1 VAVSARRKRRRGLI
15 AGALAVVVVAGG
27 TAAYLVTRGSDKSEA
42 DQPQLQTATAQRTE
56 LRETV
61 DAQFTISRSQSFSL
75 KAPAPGTVTGVH
87 MAAGK
92 ALPSLKP
99 LVDIDG
105 TAIYGIPSATPF
117 YRGLADGDS
126 GDDVKALQ
134 AALAAAGYDP
144 GSVDGDF
151 GGATVS
157 ALDSW
162 QVANGLDETG
172 RLALS
177 GFVSFPPGSTVLDL
191 PIAVGDRLG
200 AGGALATVGG
210 SNALV
215 ADADVSQLD
224 VVRLKPGLRA
234 ELIFDALPND
244 QMDAKVSTIAL
255 DAESQS
261 ASAGSSAP
269 VEYSVEL
276 RPTRL
281 PATVRAG
288 MTGQASVVIVDLRN
302 AIVVPAAAVG
312 GGAGQPTV
320 QVLEGGQTRSVPV
333 VVGLAT
339 ANGVQ
344 ILAGLQAG
352 QTVVTGVVGSD
363 SANATQT
370 GQGQGGGPFG
380 GGVFFGGGG
389 RGLGGGGG
397 GRGGAGGSGAGGS
410 GAGGS
415 GAAGGGARGAT
426 GQGQSQGGP

>member
-1 VAVSARRKRRRGLI
+1 VAVSGPRKRGRGLI
-15 AGALAVVVVAGG
+15 AGALAVVVAAGG
-27 TAAYLVTRGSDKSEA
+27 TAAYLVTRGSNRSEA
-42 DQPQLQTATAQRTE
+42 DRPQLQTQTVRRTE
-56 LRETV
+56 LRDTV

-75 KAPAPGTVTGVH
+75 KAPAPGTVTKVH
-87 MAAGK
+87 IAAGK

-105 TAIYGIPSATPF
+105 TAVYGIPSATPF
-117 YRGLADGDS
+117 YRDLADGDT
-126 GDDVKALQ
+126 GDDVEALQ

-144 GSVDGDF
+144 GDVDGDF
-151 GGATVS
+151 GGATAS
-157 ALDSW
+157 ALESW
-162 QVANGLDETG
+162 QAANDLDGTG
-172 RLALS
+172 RLALG
-177 GFVSFPPGSTVLDL
+177 GFVSFPPGSTVLEL

-200 AGGALATVGG
+200 AGGALATAGG

-224 VVRLKPGLRA
+224 VVRLKAGQRA
-234 ELIFDALPND
+234 ELTFDALPND

-261 ASAGSSAP
+261 SSAGSSAP
-269 VEYSVEL
+269 VDYSVEL

-312 GGAGQPTV
+312 GGAGSPTV
-320 QVLEGGQTRSVPV
+320 QVLQGGQTRTVPV

-344 ILAGLQAG
+344 ILAGLQPG
-352 QTVVTGVVGSD
+352 QTVVTGVAGSD
-363 SANATQT
+363 SGTSTQT
-370 GQGQGGGPFG
+370 GQQQGGPFGG

-389 RGLGGGGG
+389 GRGGGLGGGGG
-397 GRGGAGGSGAGGS
+397 GSG
-410 GAGGS
+410 
-415 GAAGGGARGAT
+415 GAT
-426 GQGQSQGGP
+426 GQGQSQGGR